1 MFYRRHR
8 HKKHKNREP
17 WSGTPFK
24 TKKEKRCFLSKE
36 EYDLLITKVK
46 DSDCSAVVIS
56 IK

>member
-1 MFYRRHR
+1 MFYRRHK

-56 IK
+56 VK